1 MNEQNKH
8 WLIRKATI
16 RKLWIGLYIALA
28 ISLILELMITPHKR
42 FGEFGI
48 DTRFG
53 FSAWFGFIGCLL
65 MVIFAKL
72 LGYLIKRPDS
82 YYNDNKQT
90 VQPSTIARQD
100 SATKG
105 HHD

>member
-8 WLIRKATI
+8 WLIRKTTI
-16 RKLWIGLYIALA
+16 RKLWIGLYISLG
-28 ISLILELMITPHKR
+28 ISLLLELLIDSHKR

-48 DTRFG
+48 DTSFG

-72 LGYLIKRPDS
+72 LGFLIKRPDN
-82 YYNDNKQT
+82 YYDDHK
-90 VQPSTIARQD
+90 PSTIVKQD
-100 SATKG
+100 STTKG